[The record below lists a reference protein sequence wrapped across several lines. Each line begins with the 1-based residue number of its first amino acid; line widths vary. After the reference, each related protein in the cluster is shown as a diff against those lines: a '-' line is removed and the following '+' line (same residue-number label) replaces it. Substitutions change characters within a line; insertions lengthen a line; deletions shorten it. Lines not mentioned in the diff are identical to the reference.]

1 MHVDEQKAKIDYQG
15 EMLQTLQE
23 TNDSQHG
30 QLQSLQSSMALL
42 EKRNQQVQQLQQLID
57 EQDDAISKHSIQ
69 THRMKSQLDKLA
81 IEND

>member
-42 EKRNQQVQQLQQLID
+42 EKRNQQVQQL
-57 EQDDAISKHSIQ
+57 
-69 THRMKSQLDKLA
+69 
-81 IEND
+81 